1 MSTNTNC
8 CQNGF
13 GLGENYHGLVL
24 SEKTKKRKRKR
35 KEKIRERE
43 SEKERE
49 RERRRKREIL
59 RGFCQGQ
66 MVSLNGK
73 DKSRNSF

>member
-43 SEKERE
+43 SE
-49 RERRRKREIL
+49 RKREKEKERDFKRLLSRPDGIL
-59 RGFCQGQ
+59 EWQR
-66 MVSLNGK
+66 
-73 DKSRNSF
+73 